1 MKHTFRRILTGFF
14 VFLLC
19 HDAALAESK
28 PLRIGVLPI
37 VSPRLLLKNYENVR
51 LYLERELGQS
61 LELGTGTSFG
71 DFHRQAMA
79 GEFDVIVTASHLARV
94 GQLEKAW
101 RPLAKYKTPNRAILL
116 VSKIPTIKTVE
127 DLRGKT
133 VTSADPLALI
143 GMQGRQWLLE
153 QGLKLNRDYHYTD
166 SASFTSAAY
175 AVAHQQ
181 AALAM
186 ISPSSY
192 TQLPE
197 ALKSETRIFQMLPEL
212 PGLIWL
218 INPKSSIDPARL
230 KRLLLG
236 FTSEV
241 AEGRTFYQATGYV
254 SMLEV
259 TEEQM
264 RALDIYVDET
274 KVLLHAKQ

>member
-1 MKHTFRRILTGFF
+1 MKRPFRRIWPCLF
-14 VFLLC
+14 VFLLF
-19 HDAALAESK
+19 HDMALAESK

-37 VSPRLLLKNYENVR
+37 VSPRLLLKNYESVR
-51 LYLERELGQS
+51 LYLERELGQA
-61 LELGTGTSFG
+61 LEFGTGASFG

-79 GEFDVIVTASHLARV
+79 GEYDVIVTAAHLARL
-94 GQLEKAW
+94 GQREKGW
-101 RPLAKYKTPNRAILL
+101 RPLVKYKTPNRAILL
-116 VSKIPTIKTVE
+116 VSKKPTINTVE

-143 GMQGRQWLLE
+143 GMQSRQWLLE
-153 QGLKLNRDYHYTD
+153 RGLKVNRDYQYID

-181 AALAM
+181 VALAM

-197 ALKSETRIFQMLPEL
+197 ALKSETRIFQELPEL
-212 PGLIWL
+212 PGLIWMM
-218 INPKSSIDPARL
+218 NPKSRLDPVHL

-236 FTSEV
+236 FTSDV
-241 AEGRTFYQATGYV
+241 AEGRTFYQLTGYV

-259 TEEQM
+259 TDEQM
-264 RALDIYVDET
+264 RALDIYVEET
-274 KVLLHAKQ
+274 KALLNAKQ